1 MFFTR
6 QQLEEIEDKS
16 LAPYGMRSRDTK
28 GRSYLDG
35 EPEYRTSF
43 QRDRDRI
50 LHTTAF
56 RRLEYKTQVFINFEG
71 DHFRTRLTHTL
82 EVAQIGRT
90 LARSLGGNEDLVEA
104 ICLAHDLGHSPFG
117 HSGEVALARLMKDYG
132 GFDHNRQSL
141 RIVTEL
147 EQRYPEFQGLNLTW
161 EVREGMVKHESEYDI
176 SDARDFNP
184 DLRGNLETQIANV
197 ADELAY
203 TTHDLDDGLR
213 SGMLNAQTLNGV
225 ALWEIL
231 RETYNVQAGPLND
244 MERHRMIR
252 QLVGIMVTDMV
263 KATDARL
270 KDSKVNSAF
279 DIQKLKYNV
288 VGYSEEMQR
297 RNRELKDLLYAKLY
311 RHYRVVRMQVKAE
324 RIISDLFH
332 AYRTEPAMLPEHV
345 QFFIEKR
352 GLERTI
358 CDYIAGMT
366 DRYAIEEYQKLF
378 NPLEK
383 P

>member
-1 MFFTR
+1 
-6 QQLEEIEDKS
+6 
-16 LAPYGMRSRDTK
+16 
-28 GRSYLDG
+28 
-35 EPEYRTSF
+35 
-43 QRDRDRI
+43 
-50 LHTTAF
+50 
-56 RRLEYKTQVFINFEG
+56 
-71 DHFRTRLTHTL
+71 
-82 EVAQIGRT
+82 
-90 LARSLGGNEDLVEA
+90 
-104 ICLAHDLGHSPFG
+104 
-117 HSGEVALARLMKDYG
+117 
-132 GFDHNRQSL
+132 
-141 RIVTEL
+141 
-147 EQRYPEFQGLNLTW
+147 
-161 EVREGMVKHESEYDI
+161 VREGMVKHESEYDI

-213 SGMLNAQTLNGV
+213 SGMLGTQILNGV

-231 RETYNVQAGPLND
+231 RETYNWQGPLLND
-244 MERHRMIR
+244 VERHRMIR

-270 KDSKVNSAF
+270 KESKVTSAL
-279 DIQKLKYNV
+279 DIQKLKHNV

-297 RNRELKDLLYAKLY
+297 RNRELKDLLYARLY
-311 RHYRVVRMQVKAE
+311 RHFRVVRMQVKAE

-332 AYRTEPAMLPEHV
+332 AYREEPTMLPEHV
-345 QFFIEKR
+345 QFFVEKR

-366 DRYAIEEYQKLF
+366 DRYAIEEHQKLF

>member
-1 MFFTR
+1 MIFTR
-6 QQLEEIEDKS
+6 QQLEEIEEKS
-16 LAPYGMRSRDTK
+16 LAPYGTRSRDTK
-28 GRSYLDG
+28 GRAYLDN
-35 EPEYRTSF
+35 EPEHRTSF

-71 DHFRTRLTHTL
+71 DYFRTRLTHTL

-90 LARSLGGNEDLVEA
+90 LARALGANEDLVES
-104 ICLAHDLGHSPFG
+104 ICLAHDLGHSAFG
-117 HSGEVALARLMKDYG
+117 HSGEVALARLMKDFG
-132 GFDHNRQSL
+132 GFDHNKQSL

-147 EQRYPEFQGLNLTW
+147 ENRYPEFPGLNLSW

-176 SDARDFNP
+176 SDARSYSP
-184 DLRGNLETQIANV
+184 ELRGNLETQIANV

-213 SGMLNAQTLNGV
+213 SGMINPQMLEGI

-231 RETYNVQAGPLND
+231 RETYNWHGPNLD
-244 MERHRMIR
+244 EMERHRMIR
-252 QLVGIMVTDMV
+252 QLVGLMVTDMIT
-263 KATDARL
+263 ATDVRL
-270 KDSKVNSAF
+270 RASKVKSAP
-279 DIQKLKYNV
+279 DIQKLKHNV
-288 VGYSEEMQR
+288 IGYSEDMQR
-297 RNRELKDLLYAKLY
+297 RNREVKDFLYKKLY
-311 RHYRVVRMQVKAE
+311 RNYRVVRMSVKAE
-324 RIISDLFH
+324 KLITDMFN
-332 AYRTEPAMLPEHV
+332 AYRTEPTMLPEHV
-345 QFFIEKR
+345 QLFVEKR

-366 DRYAIEEYQKLF
+366 DRYAIEEHQKLF
-378 NPLEK
+378 NPLER

>member
-6 QQLEEIEDKS
+6 QQLEDIEDKS
-16 LAPYGMRSRDTK
+16 LAPYGMRGRDSK
-28 GRSYLDG
+28 GRAYLDN
-35 EPEYRTSF
+35 EPDYRTSF

-56 RRLEYKTQVFINFEG
+56 RRLEYKTQVFLNLEG
-71 DHFRTRLTHTL
+71 DYFRTRLTHTL

-90 LARSLGGNEDLVEA
+90 LARALGGNEDLVES

-117 HSGEVALARLMKDYG
+117 HSGEVALARLMKDFG
-132 GFDHNRQSL
+132 GFDHNKQSL
-141 RIVTEL
+141 RIVSEL
-147 EQRYPEFQGLNLTW
+147 EQRYPEFPGLNLTW

-176 SDARDFNP
+176 SDAREFSP
-184 DLRGNLETQIANV
+184 ELRGNLETQIANV

-213 SGMLNAQTLNGV
+213 SGMITPQTLDGV

-231 RETYNVQAGPLND
+231 RETYNWRGAVLSD

-252 QLVGIMVTDMV
+252 QLVGLMVTDMLQ
-263 KATDARL
+263 ATETRI
-270 KDSKVNSAF
+270 KESKVKTAL
-279 DIQKLKYNV
+279 DIQKLKHNII
-288 VGYSEEMQR
+288 GYSEEMQR
-297 RNRELKDLLYAKLY
+297 RNREIKDLLYRKLY
-311 RHYRVVRMQVKAE
+311 RHFRVVRMQVKAE
-324 RIISDLFH
+324 RVISDLFN
-332 AYRTEPAMLPEHV
+332 AYRTEPAILPDHV
-345 QFFIEKR
+345 QSLIDKR

-358 CDYIAGMT
+358 CDHIAGMT
-366 DRYAIEEYQKLF
+366 DRYAIEEHQKLF
-378 NPLEK
+378 NPFEK